1 MNSLS
6 TAEIGYQEGKIS
18 GRLFMM
24 HAAIRRTPLCFRSGQ
39 RLPAKGSKGCA
50 SFPLRRSAGAGT
62 TRNPASVTRMRILI
76 AEDDALLRAG
86 LAMLLQS
93 EGFEVAAAVDN
104 AEELLQAFEDGGADG
119 AVLDVRMPPS
129 FTNEGLKAALELRTR
144 TPGFPVLVLS
154 AYVEDRYA
162 GRLLGSGAEGVGY
175 LLKERVGNVG
185 EFVDALRRVLGGG
198 TVMDPEVIA
207 QLFSRRS
214 ARDPIRSLTPR
225 EYEVLG
231 LVAQGLGNAAI
242 AGSLTV
248 SETAVS
254 KHIGNI
260 FAKLDL
266 PPSDSGHRRVLAALA
281 YLRS

>member
-1 MNSLS
+1 
-6 TAEIGYQEGKIS
+6 
-18 GRLFMM
+18 
-24 HAAIRRTPLCFRSGQ
+24 
-39 RLPAKGSKGCA
+39 
-50 SFPLRRSAGAGT
+50 
-62 TRNPASVTRMRILI
+62 MRILI

-104 AEELLQAFEDGGADG
+104 AQDLLQAFEAGGADG

-242 AGSLTV
+242 AGTLTV